1 MKTVMSDAFKKAEEK
16 KKNDG
21 NGSIPLNLDEIQ
33 VEVLTDEELEQK
45 TQRVQERRQYAE
57 AAAQKIAT
65 IQREIN
71 KLKRLALHGVLLD
84 EDNKKLENLEKTKKK
99 ILESGDEELRK
110 HLNFA
115 LFIEE
120 IREAEQEK
128 NIAKIF
134 LERVVAEGRYRLATE
149 EETNQIRHDKKWPQ
163 GTVFFGGKVYLPAF
177 SEEEKSSGQRAIESE
192 LGKYIREVNKML
204 VKERKSKTDEIKS
217 ITVKNLALFKQGEAG
232 LYRLEFQERE
242 DETGRKWRAGI
253 GLIELR
259 NNSNGDKSFLV
270 IMVKKGTG
278 SLEWFNKYT
287 EKWIPYS
294 WYKRDEIPETAPD
307 PEFAEK
313 LIKTIRAAL
322 AAHYSTK

>member
-1 MKTVMSDAFKKAEEK
+1 MAEAIKKAQEK

-45 TQRVQERRQYAE
+45 TQKVQERRQYAE

-71 KLKRLALHGVLLD
+71 KLKRLALHGVLSD
-84 EDNKKLENLEKTKKK
+84 EDNKKLANFEKTKKK
-99 ILESGDEELRK
+99 ILEAGDEELRK

-120 IREAEQEK
+120 IREAGQEK

-134 LERVVAEGRYRLATE
+134 LERVVNEGRYRLATK

-163 GTVFFGGKVYLPAF
+163 GTIFFGGKVHLPAF
-177 SEEEKSSGQRAIESE
+177 SEEEKSAGQRALESE
-192 LGKYIREVNKML
+192 LTRYLREV
-204 VKERKSKTDEIKS
+204 RKSEIKKEKS
-217 ITVKNLALFKQGEAG
+217 EMNQIKESANRGLSLIKQGEKGRYTLLFFERTDENGKRWKAG
-232 LYRLEFQERE
+232 
-242 DETGRKWRAGI
+242 A
-253 GLIELR
+253 GLIEVKEQSL
-259 NNSNGDKSFLV
+259 NNEKTILV
-270 IMVKKGTG
+270 VEALKGTG
-278 SLEWFNKYT
+278 SLKWLNQYT
-287 EKWIPYS
+287 GKWIPFS
-294 WYKRDEIPETAPD
+294 WYKRYEIPETAPD

-313 LIKTIRAAL
+313 FIKTIRAAL
-322 AAHYSTK
+322 AAHYSIQK